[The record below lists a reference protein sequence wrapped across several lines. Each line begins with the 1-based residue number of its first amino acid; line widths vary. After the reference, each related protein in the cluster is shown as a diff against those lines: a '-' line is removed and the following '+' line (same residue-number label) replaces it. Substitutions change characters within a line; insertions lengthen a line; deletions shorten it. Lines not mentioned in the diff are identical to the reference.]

1 MRALVEEIRSRM
13 GRMSLMVSGLVLLLV
28 VSVSAAVLTRNADQ
42 DKKSLSGEW
51 ALSIALDGDGSSQP
65 PIMITFQEV
74 GNKLSGKVIVTDV
87 VPTPTGP
94 QRGGNVEL
102 ALDDLKYN
110 GETLSFNVKRE
121 ENELE
126 GELTRITDEL
136 FEGRWKS
143 PVSGRWKS
151 SKKDFTG
158 TLKMT
163 KAK

>member
-1 MRALVEEIRSRM
+1 
-13 GRMSLMVSGLVLLLV
+13 MSLIVGGLVLLLV
-28 VSVSAAVLTRNADQ
+28 VSVSAAVLTRNVAQ

-51 ALSIALDGDGSSQP
+51 ALSIALDGDESNQTSA
-65 PIMITFQEV
+65 TAAFQEV

-87 VPTPTGP
+87 VATPTGP

-110 GETLSFNVKRE
+110 GKTLSFSVKRE

-126 GELTRITDEL
+126 GELTKVTDEL

-143 PVSGRWKS
+143 PVSGRWKG
-151 SKKDFTG
+151 SKKEFTG

-163 KAK
+163 RAK